1 VSVERK
7 SGEYFFDEVA
17 SAIVTGGQFEVHASP
32 LAIASFIF
40 DSNIGHGNP
49 SANDLKSVLLGDGV
63 FAISGIAVF
72 AELCEIVIETLLQF
86 VVGTTRVLPPW
97 LPPFADFETKNGHRF
112 LKQTQSADKA
122 QTLYHGFDIRRRTST
137 GSIKKR
143 LQKIEGQGGQKPSRR
158 SRLRIEEASLSRSRK
173 ARQRPQFR

>member
-1 VSVERK
+1 
-7 SGEYFFDEVA
+7 
-17 SAIVTGGQFEVHASP
+17 VTGGQFEVHASP

-86 VVGTTRVLPPW
+86 VVENDAKVFGLPGPRS
-97 LPPFADFETKNGHRF
+97 FAAAF
-112 LKQTQSADKA
+112 
-122 QTLYHGFDIRRRTST
+122 
-137 GSIKKR
+137 
-143 LQKIEGQGGQKPSRR
+143 
-158 SRLRIEEASLSRSRK
+158 
-173 ARQRPQFR
+173 